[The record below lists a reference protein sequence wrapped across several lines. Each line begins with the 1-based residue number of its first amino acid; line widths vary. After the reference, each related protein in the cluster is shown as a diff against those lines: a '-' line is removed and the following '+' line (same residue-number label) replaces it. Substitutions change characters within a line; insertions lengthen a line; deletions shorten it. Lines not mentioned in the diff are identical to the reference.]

1 MSEETIDI
9 LQAKISE
16 LQKDFKD
23 FTVTW
28 EGPLK
33 SLLTA
38 DENYAIE
45 KLASQF
51 YEYDLKLGQIAEHVD
66 HSVGGYREALSAWS
80 ESNKT
85 LSNDVASFKKVVT
98 KWGIESG
105 RKLSHITSRVETY
118 NIAMNGEADRIGFL
132 ERIRNVETGLLRV
145 EQKLSDFERSNQEL
159 RTDILTKLG
168 ESERSN
174 QEFRTDILTKLGESE
189 RSNQEFRTDILTK
202 LGESERSNQ
211 EFHISITDKYAQAQ
225 VDYLTALDKQK
236 SDIMKQIGSKLN
248 FGLMLIAAMITLLGV
263 VLTRLPSSDSASSE
277 QSVNSTL
284 EGTAKAK

>member
-66 HSVGGYREALSAWS
+66 HSVGGYRETLSAWS

-189 RSNQEFRTDILTK
+189 RSNQEF
-202 LGESERSNQ
+202 
-211 EFHISITDKYAQAQ
+211 HISITDKYAQAQ